1 MASTIYECE
10 PIGMGPSLEAVA
22 VHYFCNST
30 CRSAW
35 SIPSYTRVRLG
46 EDNEWI
52 DGTVCERCGKPLTR
66 PDTVFVNTSLL
77 HETTLSIEQ
86 RLLHALYTNNWE
98 PRAYSGRGMFG
109 AQCVAVSL
117 TGESQLWQL
126 ARTVP
131 VDVDAPHTD
140 QLGKGLIAYWP
151 NYEWP
156 KDEGKA
162 MPWCEPCGSY
172 HHSTAPGCRA
182 EHGPLLHFNH
192 P

>member
-1 MASTIYECE
+1 MAGICVVC
-10 PIGMGPSLEAVA
+10 G
-22 VHYFCNST
+22 N
-30 CRSAW
+30 RS
-35 SIPSYTRVRLG
+35 
-46 EDNEWI
+46 
-52 DGTVCERCGKPLTR
+52 KPLEPGFPTCKGC
-66 PDTVFVNTSLL
+66 
-77 HETTLSIEQ
+77 TTDSDRERAAEPLFRQHFPICRFLKSGGEQGPCNCSQWLNGDYDIAQ
-86 RLLHALYTNNWE
+86 RLLDALYTHNWE

-109 AQCVAVSL
+109 KQCIAVSL

-131 VDVDAPHTD
+131 IDVDAPHTD

-162 MPWCEPCGSY
+162 MPWCDACGSY

-182 EHGPLLHFNH
+182 EHGPLLHFSH